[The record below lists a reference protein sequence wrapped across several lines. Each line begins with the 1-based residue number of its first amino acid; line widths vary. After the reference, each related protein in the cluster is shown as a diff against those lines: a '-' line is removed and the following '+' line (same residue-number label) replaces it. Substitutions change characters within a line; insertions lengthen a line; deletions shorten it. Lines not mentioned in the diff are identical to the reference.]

1 MYHNINSLRIDE
13 MVEDAR
19 LVEEIS
25 IEKKKLEK
33 KHHILLDDVNNWMN
47 NTTSKVMSENFQKLK
62 AKATENE
69 EKNIK
74 NELEELKQKEKL
86 WEEEREGMK
95 EEKKRLENMLYELF
109 NNNASN
115 KDKLKRIK
123 QIMDE

>member
-1 MYHNINSLRIDE
+1 
-13 MVEDAR
+13 
-19 LVEEIS
+19 
-25 IEKKKLEK
+25 
-33 KHHILLDDVNNWMN
+33 MN

-115 KDKLKRIK
+115 KDKLKCIK

>member
-1 MYHNINSLRIDE
+1 
-13 MVEDAR
+13 
-19 LVEEIS
+19 
-25 IEKKKLEK
+25 
-33 KHHILLDDVNNWMN
+33 MN

-95 EEKKRLENMLYELF
+95 EEKKRFENMLYELF